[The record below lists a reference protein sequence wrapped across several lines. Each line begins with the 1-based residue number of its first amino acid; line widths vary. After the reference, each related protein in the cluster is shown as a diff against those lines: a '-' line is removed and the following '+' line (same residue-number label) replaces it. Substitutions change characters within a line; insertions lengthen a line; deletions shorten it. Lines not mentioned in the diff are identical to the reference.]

1 MFRFEGNA
9 NVGYGHAMRCL
20 ALAQQLID
28 QGHAC
33 SALTVASA
41 PSDLDAWMSE
51 KRRVNSLLAL
61 DFDDRGIVPGGDD
74 DADVTLQSCAKF
86 NADWLV
92 LDNYAFGRA
101 FQQAMMHATA
111 HRLYLDDAD
120 ASYVGADIV
129 LNQNAR
135 IDGSCRLDNSEG
147 LRLLGLRYFLARR
160 ELQSIVDNTV
170 DRGARDSV
178 LVTMGGADRANI
190 GLKVC
195 ETLHPLLPEDCRII
209 LACTADE
216 HGWQTARAF
225 AATRPNVE
233 VRLRP
238 ELPALMAQASVT
250 ICGGGVTSVELASAG
265 IACVIMITADNQRAG
280 AQALAAQGCVRLA
293 GDAGAAARI
302 AADLLMDAQARQR
315 LSERAR
321 ALIDMG
327 GAARVAAEMTRQC
340 RRAPS

>member
-51 KRRVNSLLAL
+51 MRRVNSLLAL

-135 IDGSCRLDNSEG
+135 IDGSCRIDNAEG
-147 LRLLGLRYFLARR
+147 LRLVGSRYFLARR
-160 ELQSIVDNTV
+160 ELQAIVDNVATHAE
-170 DRGARDSV
+170 RGSV
-178 LVTMGGADRANI
+178 LITLGGGDRANI
-190 GLKVC
+190 GLEVC
-195 ETLHPLLPEDCRII
+195 ETLRAILPKDRHII
-209 LACTADE
+209 LACTADQ
-216 HGWQTARAF
+216 HGWAAACAF
-225 AATRPNVE
+225 AAAHANVE
-233 VRLRP
+233 VHFRP
-238 ELPALMAQASVT
+238 ELPALMTQAGIAV
-250 ICGGGVTSVELASAG
+250 CGGGVTSLELASTG
-265 IACVIMITADNQRAG
+265 IACVILIMADNQRAG
-280 AQALAAQGCVRLA
+280 GQALAAQGCARLA
-293 GDAGAAARI
+293 SDTGDAARI
-302 AADLLMDAQARQR
+302 AADLLVDAPARR
-315 LSERAR
+315 LLSERGR
-321 ALIDMG
+321 ALVDTD
-327 GAARVAAEMTRQC
+327 GAERVAAEMVQLFQRT
-340 RRAPS
+340 